1 MADRGK
7 GIFYYAGEK
16 FESMDGAISLADCGM
31 REVVVH
37 KLNDVRKKDY
47 FVDGIGYMEA
57 AVVVECWTDV

>member
-16 FESMDGAISLADCGM
+16 FESMDNAFSLAECGM

-37 KLNDVRKKDY
+37 KLNGVRKKGL
-47 FVDGIGYMEA
+47 F
-57 AVVVECWTDV
+57 